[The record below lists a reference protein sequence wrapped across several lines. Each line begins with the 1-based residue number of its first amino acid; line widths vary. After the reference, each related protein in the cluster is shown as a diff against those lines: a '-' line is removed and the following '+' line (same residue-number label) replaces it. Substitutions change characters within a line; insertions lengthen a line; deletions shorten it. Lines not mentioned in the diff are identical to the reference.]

1 VAEEEEV
8 AQVDFQADNRHQ
20 EVHKP
25 VPAKQV
31 KTDKINQAM
40 AVVVEVAVATAAMAA
55 LSTLVT

>member
-1 VAEEEEV
+1 MAEEEEV
-8 AQVDFQADNRHQ
+8 AQVDFQADNRRQ

-40 AVVVEVAVATAAMAA
+40 AVVVEVAAATAAMAA